1 MSQIALSINY
11 TNKVYRI
18 AVSTLFFLQGL
29 CFATWASR
37 IPSIQQQLQLSESML
52 GVVLFAIP
60 AGSLVSLLFSGGL
73 VTRYGSKKIAT
84 NALLLYSLIL
94 PLIGLS
100 NSLVLLILALVL
112 FGMAGNIAN
121 IAINTQAVLVE
132 AKYEKN
138 IMASFHGLW
147 SLAGFL
153 AAGVGSFMIGRGI
166 VPMMHFVL
174 IATVLVIGVAISFHY
189 LLPDGKKTAQAAK
202 GFVKPDRFLLTLG
215 VIAFCCM
222 ICEGAMFDW
231 SGIYFQK
238 VVGADKEWIGAGY
251 TAFMCAMATGRFVAD
266 WVSNRLGFRRTIV
279 SSGLLIAAGLLLS
292 VLAPFLATS
301 ILAFM
306 LVGIGVSAVIPLI
319 YSEAGKSKGIAAGKA
334 LTAVSSIGFLG
345 FLMGPPLIGLLAGAF
360 NLRISLA
367 FIAVM
372 GILIS
377 LLTLRSRF
385 FRTANA

>member
-1 MSQIALSINY
+1 MSQLAVSIGR

-37 IPSIQQQLQLSESML
+37 IPTIQQQLALSESML

-60 AGSLVSLLFSGGL
+60 VGSLLSLLFSGGL
-73 VTRYGSKKIAT
+73 VTRYGSKKVAT
-84 NALLLYSLIL
+84 NALLLYSLFL

-100 NSLVLLILALVL
+100 DSLVLLILALVL

-132 AKYEKN
+132 AKFEKN

-153 AAGVGSFMIGRGI
+153 AAGVGSYMMGSGI
-166 VPMMHFVL
+166 LPLMHFII
-174 IATVLVIGVAISFHY
+174 IATVLVAGVAISFHY
-189 LLPDGKKTAQAAK
+189 LLPDEKQPAVATK

-238 VVGADKEWIGAGY
+238 IIGADKDWVGAGY
-251 TAFMCAMATGRFVAD
+251 TAFMSAMATGRFVAD
-266 WVSNRLGFRRTIV
+266 WVANRLGFRRTIV
-279 SSGLLIAAGLLLS
+279 FSGLFIATGLLIS
-292 VLAPFLATS
+292 VLAPYLVSA
-301 ILAFM
+301 IVGFM
-306 LVGIGVSAVIPLI
+306 LVGIGVSAVVPLV
-319 YSEAGKSKGIAAGKA
+319 YSEAGKSTGTATGKA

-345 FLMGPPLIGLLAGAF
+345 FLMGPPLIGVLAGAF
-360 NLRISLA
+360 NLRISFA
-367 FIAVM
+367 FIALM
-372 GILIS
+372 GLLIT
-377 LLTLRSRF
+377 LLVLKSRY
-385 FRTANA
+385 FRKTS

>member
-60 AGSLVSLLFSGGL
+60 AGSLVSLLFSDGL

-138 IMASFHGLW
+138 IMAFAINININNFNSTYV
-147 SLAGFL
+147 FL
-153 AAGVGSFMIGRGI
+153 
-166 VPMMHFVL
+166 
-174 IATVLVIGVAISFHY
+174 
-189 LLPDGKKTAQAAK
+189 
-202 GFVKPDRFLLTLG
+202 
-215 VIAFCCM
+215 
-222 ICEGAMFDW
+222 
-231 SGIYFQK
+231 
-238 VVGADKEWIGAGY
+238 
-251 TAFMCAMATGRFVAD
+251 
-266 WVSNRLGFRRTIV
+266 
-279 SSGLLIAAGLLLS
+279 
-292 VLAPFLATS
+292 
-301 ILAFM
+301 
-306 LVGIGVSAVIPLI
+306 
-319 YSEAGKSKGIAAGKA
+319 
-334 LTAVSSIGFLG
+334 
-345 FLMGPPLIGLLAGAF
+345 
-360 NLRISLA
+360 
-367 FIAVM
+367 
-372 GILIS
+372 
-377 LLTLRSRF
+377 
-385 FRTANA
+385 